1 VLASGGD
8 NPDIVLM
15 ATGSE
20 VSLALRAADELAARK
35 VRARVVSM
43 PSWELFREQGQGYRD
58 AVIPPDLKK
67 RLAIE
72 AGATL
77 GWWRWVGDEGDVI
90 GLDHFGASA
99 PGDVLMEKF
108 GFTVE
113 NVVGRA
119 LKLLGKE

>member
-1 VLASGGD
+1 VLITGGD
-8 NPDIVLM
+8 NPDIVLI

-20 VSLALRAADELAARK
+20 VSLALRAADELAVKK

-58 AVIPPDLKK
+58 AVIPPDTKK

-72 AGATL
+72 AGETL

-113 NVVGRA
+113 NVVKRA
-119 LKLLGKE
+119 LKLIEKE

>member
-1 VLASGGD
+1 
-8 NPDIVLM
+8 
-15 ATGSE
+15 
-20 VSLALRAADELAARK
+20 
-35 VRARVVSM
+35 
-43 PSWELFREQGQGYRD
+43 
-58 AVIPPDLKK
+58 VIPPDVKK

-99 PGDVLMEKF
+99 PGDVLMGKF

-119 LKLLGKE
+119 LKLLEKE

>member
-1 VLASGGD
+1 
-8 NPDIVLM
+8 
-15 ATGSE
+15 
-20 VSLALRAADELAARK
+20 
-35 VRARVVSM
+35 M
-43 PSWELFREQGQGYRD
+43 PSWELFLEQAQGYRD
-58 AVIPPDLKK
+58 AVIPPETKK

>member
-1 VLASGGD
+1 
-8 NPDIVLM
+8 M
-15 ATGSE
+15 
-20 VSLALRAADELAARK
+20 
-35 VRARVVSM
+35 
-43 PSWELFREQGQGYRD
+43 
-58 AVIPPDLKK
+58 IPPDLKK

-113 NVVGRA
+113 NVVERA
-119 LKLLGKE
+119 LKLLGRE